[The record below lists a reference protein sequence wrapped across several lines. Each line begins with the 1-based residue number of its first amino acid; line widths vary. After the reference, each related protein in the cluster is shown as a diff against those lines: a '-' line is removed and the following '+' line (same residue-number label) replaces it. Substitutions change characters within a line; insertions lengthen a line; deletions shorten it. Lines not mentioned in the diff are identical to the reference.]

1 MKRLFV
7 IFLVLFFA
15 KVAFAN
21 PTGVP
26 FDGIGS
32 IIVLGAAFTV
42 EACLVT
48 LLLLFFGL
56 SVKPL
61 FFALFFGNLALYF
74 VAFLPLLDLMP
85 SLWMA
90 EVLIVAVE
98 GIMIKVISKCEMFWE
113 IDFKGLKWKF
123 AFLISMLGNVMS
135 YYVGT
140 VMHG

>member
-1 MKRLFV
+1 MKKLFV

-21 PTGVP
+21 PVIVSFGDV
-26 FDGIGS
+26 GS

-42 EACLVT
+42 ETCLVT

-61 FFALFFGNLALYF
+61 FFALFFGNLVLYF
-74 VAFLPLLDLMP
+74 VVFLPLLEFMP

-98 GIMIKVISKCEMFWE
+98 GIMIKVISQCEMFWE
-113 IDFKGLKWKF
+113 MDF
-123 AFLISMLGNVMS
+123 
-135 YYVGT
+135 
-140 VMHG
+140 

>member
-1 MKRLFV
+1 MKKLFV
-7 IFLVLFFA
+7 IFLVLFFS

-21 PTGVP
+21 PVIVSFG
-26 FDGIGS
+26 DIGS
-32 IIVLGAAFTV
+32 VIVLSAAFTV

-56 SVKPL
+56 SLKPL
-61 FFALFFGNLALYF
+61 FFAIFFGNLVLYF
-74 VAFLPLLDLMP
+74 VVFLPLLEFMP

-98 GIMIKVISKCEMFWE
+98 GIMIKVISQCEMFWE
-113 IDFKGLKWKF
+113 MDFKGLKWKF
-123 AFLISMLGNVMS
+123 TFLISMLGNVMS